1 MKLIDADAALGA
13 LIEKGQASRR
23 YKLGE
28 IWELNGQEI
37 REALNTVPSAQ
48 KKGHWIDEGTNYLC
62 SECHRGCW
70 VDSNYCP
77 WCGADMRG
85 EKMIK
90 NCPMRHENGNC
101 LPAGGFCTANKN
113 ICEALHNAYELG
125 RASA

>member
-1 MKLIDADAALGA
+1 MKLIDADVALET

-70 VDSNYCP
+70 VDSDYCP
-77 WCGADMRG
+77 WCGADMR
-85 EKMIK
+85 EVQ
-90 NCPMRHENGNC
+90 R
-101 LPAGGFCTANKN
+101 F
-113 ICEALHNAYELG
+113 
-125 RASA
+125 